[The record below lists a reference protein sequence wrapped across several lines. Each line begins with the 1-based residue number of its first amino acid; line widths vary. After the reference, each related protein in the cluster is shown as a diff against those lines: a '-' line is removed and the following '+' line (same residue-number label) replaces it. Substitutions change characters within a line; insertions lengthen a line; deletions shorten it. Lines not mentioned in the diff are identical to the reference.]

1 LGNVRSEKVKRIA
14 RELVR
19 RNPGKFTAGFVE
31 NKKLIESLVSI
42 PSKRLRNTIAGYVTR
57 LAVLSQSVTS
67 EEDED

>member
-1 LGNVRSEKVKRIA
+1 VRSEKVKRIA

-19 RNPGKFTAGFVE
+19 RNPGKFTAEFVE

-42 PSKRLRNTIAGYVTR
+42 ASKRLRNTIAGYVTH
-57 LAVLSQSVTS
+57 LAVLSQSGTS

>member
-19 RNPGKFTAGFVE
+19 RNPGKFAADFVD

-57 LAVLSQSVTS
+57 LAILSQSGTS